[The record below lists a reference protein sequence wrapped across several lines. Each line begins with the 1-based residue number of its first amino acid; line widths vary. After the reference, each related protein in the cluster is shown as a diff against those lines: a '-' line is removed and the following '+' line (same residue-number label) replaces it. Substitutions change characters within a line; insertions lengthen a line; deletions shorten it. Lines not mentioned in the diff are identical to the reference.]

1 LVQIENRLLV
11 IYGVVTVIVYLAG
24 IANAAHAVMTVR
36 SSRGAIAWS
45 ISLLTIP
52 WVALPFYWVFGRNH
66 FFGYR
71 EILRSAF
78 ALHRERVRDIYRELQ
93 AYQIALPE
101 QFASLERLAMAF
113 EGIAFTGG
121 NCATLLIDG
130 PETFKAML
138 QAIADARTY
147 ILLQTYIIHDD
158 ETGQVFQQALIKK
171 AQQGV
176 RIHLLYDEI
185 GCQKTPKAYFAGLR
199 QAGVQVSAFHTT
211 KGWGNRF
218 QLNFRNHRKILVVDG
233 VTAFVGGLNIGDEYA
248 GKDAKLSPWRD
259 THLQLCGPSVQVL
272 QGVFL
277 QDWYWAT
284 RQILEVNWQA
294 TVDRATNATVLIFA
308 TGPADALPACNL
320 FFVNVIN
327 QAQHRLWIASPY
339 FVPDD
344 STLAALKLAALRGVD
359 VRILLPNRPDHLLV
373 YLCSFSYYSELDSVG
388 IKLYRYKQG
397 FMHQKCLLVDRAIA
411 AVGTTNLDNRSFFL
425 NFEVMSFLTH
435 PDFVQ
440 QVEQMLQSDLSASVA
455 VNLDDYKRRSLGFQL
470 IVRASRLLSPIL

>member
-1 LVQIENRLLV
+1 MIQIENRLLV

-52 WVALPFYWVFGRNH
+52 WVALPFYWVFGRNR

-101 QFASLERLAMAF
+101 QFASLERLAMTF
-113 EGIAFTGG
+113 EGIAFMGG

-211 KGWGNRF
+211 KGRGNRF

-233 VTAFVGGLNIGDEYA
+233 GFLA
-248 GKDAKLSPWRD
+248 S
-259 THLQLCGPSVQVL
+259 
-272 QGVFL
+272 GV
-277 QDWYWAT
+277 
-284 RQILEVNWQA
+284 
-294 TVDRATNATVLIFA
+294 
-308 TGPADALPACNL
+308 
-320 FFVNVIN
+320 N
-327 QAQHRLWIASPY
+327 Q
-339 FVPDD
+339 
-344 STLAALKLAALRGVD
+344 
-359 VRILLPNRPDHLLV
+359 
-373 YLCSFSYYSELDSVG
+373 
-388 IKLYRYKQG
+388 
-397 FMHQKCLLVDRAIA
+397 
-411 AVGTTNLDNRSFFL
+411 
-425 NFEVMSFLTH
+425 
-435 PDFVQ
+435 
-440 QVEQMLQSDLSASVA
+440 
-455 VNLDDYKRRSLGFQL
+455 
-470 IVRASRLLSPIL
+470 